1 MKTILA
7 TTSSFAKGTPERLE
21 PLQKEGLKVALNPWG
36 RKLQKEE
43 LLHLLKEFTPV
54 GLLAGTESITRD
66 ILQEASGYLRVI
78 SRVGAGWDNVDR
90 EAAAEL
96 GIRVYRTPGVLTQ
109 AVAELTVGLM
119 LSALRSIAHHDRLV
133 RQGDWQKR
141 MGGLLATKTVGLI
154 GFGAIGKRVGE
165 LVRAFGARV
174 LYYDPQPQLQEVAWA
189 QGVSLADLLAAADII
204 SLHASGTGEI
214 LGPGE
219 LTSLCK
225 RGAILINT
233 ARGGLV
239 DEAALY
245 DCLAQGHLSYAC
257 LDVFQQ
263 EPYTG
268 PLCGL
273 DNVVLTCHV
282 GSYAAEARQQM
293 EEEAVDN
300 LVKGLRE
307 AGVL

>member
-7 TTSSFAKGTPERLE
+7 TTSSFAKGAPERLE
-21 PLQKEGLKVALNPWG
+21 PLHQAGLQVVANPWG
-36 RKLQKEE
+36 RKLKEEE
-43 LLHLLKEFTPV
+43 LLHLLKEYTPI
-54 GLLAGTESITRD
+54 GLLAGTEPITRH
-66 ILQEASGYLRVI
+66 ILQEAGSYLRVI
-78 SRVGAGWDNVDR
+78 SRVGAGWDNVDQ

-133 RQGDWQKR
+133 RQGEWQKR
-141 MGGLLATKTVGLI
+141 MGGLLATKIVGLL

-174 LYYDPQPQLQEVAWA
+174 LYYDPQPQEVAWA
-189 QGVSLADLLAAADII
+189 RGVSLTDLLAESDII
-204 SLHASGTGEI
+204 SLHASGKGQI
-214 LGPGE
+214 LGPKE
-219 LTSLCK
+219 LHSLCK

-233 ARGGLV
+233 ARGNLV
-239 DEAALY
+239 DEAALH

-268 PLCGL
+268 PLCNL

-282 GSYAAEARQQM
+282 GSYAHEARQQM
-293 EEEAVDN
+293 EEEAVDH
-300 LVKGLRE
+300 LLQGLRE
-307 AGVL
+307 VGVL